1 MPESDTDN
9 TTAVSQDTH
18 LNFKTSKVCECS
30 KCTCTTC
37 TCNTYPTH
45 SRSNSVPRHADH
57 SVLHL
62 RVALAS
68 TSSALVLAPSSSSS
82 SSSSSTTTTTPT
94 TTAST
99 PLPPIPACVA
109 NPHLR
114 ISCPSRVRCVYVHVK
129 YALLRDASIRSVVF
143 VDDHFD
149 RTHSKDVKNQDS
161 IDIHALLATD
171 ADPFQ
176 VLDNCRSILTPFGYS
191 VSLLDPIQH
200 PAPATP
206 SQRHRKHSHA
216 TIIDMP
222 PNTATVTAGIIGMT
236 CKSCSKAI
244 TNGLVSIPGI
254 IADSINVSLVARDR
268 RILQSA
274 SSSPKLP
281 TVSTPSSSRV
291 QNKQKIGEATFVLD
305 LVAFSKSFPA
315 TSSIS
320 SFVKERIESFGFE
333 VTAAFVDESV
343 PRPSLDEADPSDSTP
358 LLLSFDQSAPSHA
371 QPPVLSQTEFMKAD
385 IVLSGLTC
393 STCIQSV
400 ESALGHLPGISSIEV
415 FLLPYQRAIILHNP
429 RIISISKI
437 VKAIQDVGFDVLNH
451 ALLPASSGFDS
462 PNLRRSQ
469 LNSGNNLDSF
479 NSPSVTTLT
488 HVKSPFIERAHM
500 TATPAQSNL
509 NLATAPTEQQQVQ
522 ESSTTTKLEVGGM
535 TCASCVASVERVV
548 AELQGV
554 ESVSVSLLT
563 NMAVIKHAPSTIG
576 VRSLITAI
584 TDAGFSASLSL
595 SSDIQNVAHER
606 SLKELADYQK
616 SATIAFIFA
625 LPAFT
630 VSMIIGMALPEDNP
644 VRQAVDYEIVP
655 GLTVR
660 ALVMVLLATP
670 VQFWVGGRF
679 YRGAWKSLRYAKSA
693 NMDVL
698 VALGT
703 SAAYFYSLYA
713 VIASTVSGK
722 MAGHEYFETSV
733 LLIFFILLGKY
744 LESYAKGK
752 TGEAVTKLIGLTP
765 DTVTVVYLDHAAGSV
780 NGSEEFKILREE
792 VVSIGLIEV
801 GDIIRVPVG
810 SRFPCD
816 AILVSGTTHADESM
830 LTGEPIPSL
839 KIKGDLLTGGTLNA
853 TASVLIK
860 AVHIGADTVLSRI
873 VACVQDAQMSK
884 APIQAVADRVSR
896 VFVPAVVA
904 VSCITF
910 VVWFVVGTVYGS
922 AVVPEGSSAFGFA
935 LNFAIAVLVIAC
947 PCALGLATPTAV
959 MVGTGVAAQ
968 HGILVKGGGAALQM
982 ASEIKT
988 IIFDKTGTLTLGK
1001 PTVTDAFIHV
1011 PKNEQASRPL
1021 LNSHDEIYSLIAYAE
1036 SSSTHPL
1043 AVAATAYA
1051 TARTG
1056 TLPRGAIG
1064 HNWTAGEVRE
1074 VAGMGLSIDITYTG
1088 TDPTLQNRAFLGVIG
1103 SRRWVEATNHCTFA
1117 SQEYNA
1123 CIHEWESDGKTSVY
1137 AGLFETGA
1145 GVGSILAVLAISD
1158 PPRAT
1163 SFATVAALRGMGI
1176 RVLMMTGDQRTTAE
1190 AVAKLVG
1197 IEAQDVIAG
1206 CLPADKGN
1214 RVKLVKQEL
1223 VSHGGSGKV
1232 AFAGDGIND
1241 SIALANADVGIALG
1255 GGSDIAI
1262 ESASAV
1268 LLRSEL
1274 SDIVTLVKLSR
1285 TVLTRIYLNMGGAFL
1300 YNVIGIP
1307 VAAGAFYFVANG
1319 FMLAPWIAGLA
1330 MALSSVTVVVSSLA
1344 LKLFRA

>member
-1 MPESDTDN
+1 MPESDTGS
-9 TTAVSQDTH
+9 TTAARQDT
-18 LNFKTSKVCECS
+18 LVNRSTSNVCECS
-30 KCTCTTC
+30 KCTCPAC
-37 TCNTYPTH
+37 TCNRYPTH
-45 SRSNSVPRHADH
+45 SRSNAGPRHPDH

-62 RVALAS
+62 RLALAS
-68 TSSALVLAPSSSSS
+68 ILSPSTP
-82 SSSSSTTTTTPT
+82 SSTTAPS
-94 TTAST
+94 TTAADPVST

-109 NPHLR
+109 NPHVR
-114 ISCPSRVRCVYVHVK
+114 MSCPSRVRCVFVHVK

-149 RTHSKDVKNQDS
+149 YMHSKNLKDQDS
-161 IDIHALLATD
+161 IDVDAVLATD

-176 VLDNCRSILTPFGYS
+176 VLDNCQSILTPFGYS

-200 PAPATP
+200 PPAAANPPQLRRKP
-206 SQRHRKHSHA
+206 SQA

-222 PNTATVTAGIIGMT
+222 PNSATVTIGIIGMT
-236 CKSCSKAI
+236 CKACPKAI
-244 TNGLVSIPGI
+244 AKGLVSVPGVV
-254 IADSINVSLVARDR
+254 ADSINVSLAARDPR
-268 RILQSA
+268 VLQSMP
-274 SSSPKLP
+274 SSRKSPTLLHP
-281 TVSTPSSSRV
+281 STSSSSRV
-291 QNKQKIGEATFVLD
+291 QPKQKLGEATFVLD

-315 TSSIS
+315 TSSIDD
-320 SFVKERIESFGFE
+320 FVKDRIESFGFE
-333 VTAAFVDESV
+333 ATVAFVDESNA
-343 PRPSLDEADPSDSTP
+343 RPAFVDTSDSKQ
-358 LLLSFDQSAPSHA
+358 LLSSLDQSASSHA
-371 QPPVLSQTEFMKAD
+371 QPPVLSKSELMKAD

-400 ESALGHLPGISSIEV
+400 EYALNHLPGISSVQV
-415 FLLPYQRAIILHNP
+415 FLFPYQRAIIMHDP
-429 RIISISKI
+429 RLISISKI
-437 VKAIQDVGFDVLNH
+437 VKAIEDVGFDVLNH
-451 ALLPASSGFDS
+451 ALLPAPAGFDS
-462 PNLRRSQ
+462 PNVRQSQ
-469 LNSGNNLDSF
+469 LNAADSA
-479 NSPSVTTLT
+479 SSATLT
-488 HVKSPFIERAHM
+488 HVKSPFIEPA
-500 TATPAQSNL
+500 ATPVRSSL
-509 NLATAPTEQQQVQ
+509 NLTEPAEQQQIQ
-522 ESSTTTKLEVGGM
+522 ESITTTKLEVGGM
-535 TCASCVASVERVV
+535 TCASCVSSVERVV
-548 AELQGV
+548 GELQGV

-563 NMAVIKHAPSTIG
+563 NMAVIKHAPATIG

-584 TDAGFSASLSL
+584 TDAGFTASLSL

-606 SLKELADYQK
+606 SLKELAEYKK
-616 SATIAFIFA
+616 SALIAFGFA
-625 LPAFT
+625 LPAVI
-630 VSMIIGMALPEDNP
+630 VSMIIEMALPEDNP
-644 VRQAVDYEIVP
+644 VRQAVDYEVVP

-660 ALVMVLLATP
+660 ALVMVCLATP
-670 VQFWVGGRF
+670 VQFWIGGRF

-703 SAAYFYSLYA
+703 SAAYFYSLYT
-713 VIASTVSGK
+713 VISSAVSGK
-722 MAGHEYFETSV
+722 MAGHEYFETSI

-765 DTVTVVYLDHAAGSV
+765 DTVTVVYLDHSAGAV
-780 NGSEEFKILREE
+780 NGTEDFTVLREE
-792 VVSIGLIEV
+792 VVSIGLVEV

-839 KIKGDLLTGGTLNA
+839 KTKGDLLTGGTLNA

-896 VFVPAVVA
+896 VFVPVVVG
-904 VSCITF
+904 VSVLTF
-910 VVWFVVGTVYGS
+910 AVWFVVGSVYGG
-922 AVVPEGSSAFGFA
+922 AIVPEGNSAFGFA
-935 LNFAIAVLVIAC
+935 LTFAIAVLVIAC
-947 PCALGLATPTAV
+947 G
-959 MVGTGVAAQ
+959 
-968 HGILVKGGGAALQM
+968 
-982 ASEIKT
+982 
-988 IIFDKTGTLTLGK
+988 
-1001 PTVTDAFIHV
+1001 
-1011 PKNEQASRPL
+1011 
-1021 LNSHDEIYSLIAYAE
+1021 
-1036 SSSTHPL
+1036 
-1043 AVAATAYA
+1043 
-1051 TARTG
+1051 
-1056 TLPRGAIG
+1056 
-1064 HNWTAGEVRE
+1064 
-1074 VAGMGLSIDITYTG
+1074 
-1088 TDPTLQNRAFLGVIG
+1088 
-1103 SRRWVEATNHCTFA
+1103 
-1117 SQEYNA
+1117 
-1123 CIHEWESDGKTSVY
+1123 IHEWETDGKTSVY
-1137 AGLFETGA
+1137 VGLFETGDG
-1145 GVGSILAVLAISD
+1145 GVKSIIAALAISD

-1214 RVKLVKQEL
+1214 HVKLVKQEL
-1223 VSHGGSGKV
+1223 VSHGGFGKV

-1241 SIALANADVGIALG
+1241 SIALAHADVGIALG

-1285 TVLTRIYLNMGGAFL
+1285 TVLTRIYFNMGGAFL

-1307 VAAGAFYFVANG
+1307 VAAGVFYVVGRG
-1319 FMLAPWIAGLA
+1319 FTLAPWIAGLA

>member
-1 MPESDTDN
+1 MQDTDTDT
-9 TTAVSQDTH
+9 TTAVNQNTY

-68 TSSALVLAPSSSSS
+68 TSSALVLAPTSSSSAS
-82 SSSSSTTTTTPT
+82 SSATSTA

-176 VLDNCRSILTPFGYS
+176 VLENCKSILTPFGYS

-206 SQRHRKHSHA
+206 SRHRKHSHA

-222 PNTATVTAGIIGMT
+222 PNTAAVTVGIIGMT

-244 TNGLVSIPGI
+244 TKGLASIPGI

-268 RILQSA
+268 RILQSGA
-274 SSSPKLP
+274 TSPKFP
-281 TVSTPSSSRV
+281 AVSQPSTSSSSRV
-291 QNKQKIGEATFVLD
+291 QPKQKIGEANFVLD
-305 LVAFSKSFPA
+305 LIAFSKSFPA
-315 TSSIS
+315 TSDIS

-333 VTAAFVDESV
+333 VAVAFVDESNS
-343 PRPSLDEADPSDSTP
+343 RPTLEEAGPSNST
-358 LLLSFDQSAPSHA
+358 LSSPFDQSGSLHA
-371 QPPVLSQTEFMKAD
+371 QPPVLSQSEFMKAD

-400 ESALGHLPGISSIEV
+400 ESALRHLPGISSVQV

-429 RIISISKI
+429 RIISVAKI

-451 ALLPASSGFDS
+451 ASLPATSGFDS
-462 PNLRRSQ
+462 PNIRRSQ
-469 LNSGNNLDSF
+469 LSSANGLESF
-479 NSPSVTTLT
+479 SSPSLTTLT
-488 HVKSPFIERAHM
+488 HVRSPFIERAHM
-500 TATPAQSNL
+500 AATPSQSNS
-509 NLATAPTEQQQVQ
+509 NVAAPAEQQQIQ

-548 AELQGV
+548 AELKGV

-625 LPAFT
+625 LPAFI

-660 ALVMVLLATP
+660 ALVMVCLATP

-713 VIASTVSGK
+713 VIASTVSGQ

-765 DTVTVVYLDHAAGSV
+765 DTVTVVYLDHAAGGL
-780 NGSEEFKILREE
+780 NGSEDFKVLREE
-792 VVSIGLIEV
+792 VVNIGLIEV

-839 KIKGDLLTGGTLNA
+839 KIKGDPLTGGTLNA
-853 TASVLIK
+853 TSSVLIK
-860 AVHIGADTVLSRI
+860 AVHIGSDTVLSRI

-904 VSCITF
+904 ISCITF
-910 VVWFVVGTVYGS
+910 IVWFVLGVVYGS

-1001 PTVTDAFIHV
+1001 PTVTDAFIHT
-1011 PKNEQASRPL
+1011 PKNEQPSNPSRPL
-1021 LNSHDEIYSLIAYAE
+1021 LNSSDEIYSLIAYAE

-1056 TLPRGAIG
+1056 TLPRGTIG
-1064 HNWTAGEVRE
+1064 PNWTAGEVRE
-1074 VAGMGLSIDITYTG
+1074 VAGMGLSIDILYTG
-1088 TDPTLQNRAFLGVIG
+1088 TDASLQSRTFLAVIG
-1103 SRRWVEATNHCTFA
+1103 SRRWVEATNHCTFP
-1117 SQEYNA
+1117 SEEYNA
-1123 CIHEWESDGKTSVY
+1123 CIQEWERDGKTSVY

-1145 GVGSILAVLAISD
+1145 GVGSILGVLAISD
-1158 PPRAT
+1158 PPRVT
-1163 SFATVAALRGMGI
+1163 SFATVAALRGMGV

-1285 TVLTRIYLNMGGAFL
+1285 TVLNRIYLNMGGAFL

-1307 VAAGAFYFVANG
+1307 VAAGAFYFAGNG